1 MAPVHRGGSVIT
13 VVCGECARTQ
23 GRTVTAE
30 FTTTDEAQRFIR
42 RHHALADHRAH
53 VEESHDVPV
62 V

>member
-1 MAPVHRGGSVIT
+1 MIT

>member
-1 MAPVHRGGSVIT
+1 MIT

-30 FTTTDEAQRFIR
+30 FTCTDDAQRFIR

-53 VEESHDVPV
+53 IQEEVTA
-62 V
+62 